1 MPRSE
6 ILLGAALSAFA
17 VLLWTVL
24 IPYGVVVPTGATN
37 LYLAPDFWIRIITG
51 AMLVTGLLILLSG
64 LRGRGEVD
72 GETEEPAAGRRRAGL
87 LKVCGAGVIFL
98 LYYASIEFL
107 GVIVSSALALLAASL
122 LYGERRLYLT
132 IPVALALPTLLYFFF
147 LKVASIPMP
156 VGILE
161 GLGPF

>member
-1 MPRSE
+1 MSQSD
-6 ILLGAALSAFA
+6 IILGAALSLLA

-24 IPYGVVVPTGATN
+24 IPLGVVVPKGATN

-51 AMLVTGLLILLSG
+51 AMLAVGLLILANG
-64 LRGRGEVD
+64 LRRTTDGGSGGPAPGARGT
-72 GETEEPAAGRRRAGL
+72 GA
-87 LKVCGAGVIFL
+87 LKVCGAGAIFG
-98 LYYASIEFL
+98 LYYASIDFL

-122 LYGERRLYLT
+122 LYGERRLQITL
-132 IPVALALPTLLYFFF
+132 PLALVLPTLLYFFF

-161 GLGPF
+161 GIGPF